1 MFSREPKRSN
11 NQTFPRYSKLA
22 LTGEHASQSTA
33 SRTSCRQHKHAT
45 SRTIPQH
52 WATIT
57 PVGQLYKPTTTS
69 TSSAG
74 RPPKP
79 KTSNKH
85 IFQDILKLALTRE
98 HARPGLALTT
108 SYRQH
113 KHATSKSI
121 TQHRNAIIP
130 PQRLGKPPEQRTRRN
145 PCTIGFVL
153 QQSKLSRKNSKP
165 RPHQKVCTLRS
176 SIKNVLSPALARY
189 EQNHHASFER
199 DHTAPTAW
207 QTHNSEHAEISSQ
220 SAFVLTRTQRFH
232 KSTLIPKISKLALTR
247 KHALQSTASRISPRQ
262 HKHAKGGSI
271 TQH

>member
-1 MFSREPKRSN
+1 MFSREPKCSN
-11 NQTFPRYSKLA
+11 NQTFPRHSKLA

-45 SRTIPQH
+45 SGSIPQH

-69 TSSAG
+69 APSAR
-74 RPPKP
+74 RPPGP

-98 HARPGLALTT
+98 QARPGLASTT
-108 SYRQH
+108 SYRLPGTPQAKASRSIVTQSYRH
-113 KHATSKSI
+113 NGLTNPHNNEHAE
-121 TQHRNAIIP
+121 IP
-130 PQRLGKPPEQRTRRN
+130 ARS
-145 PCTIGFVL
+145 GFVL
-153 QQSKLSRKNSKP
+153 QQSKLSRKIPKP

-189 EQNHHASFER
+189 KQNHHASFER
-199 DHTAPTAW
+199 DHTASTAW
-207 QTHNSEHAEISSQ
+207 QTHNNEHAEIPSQ
-220 SAFVLTRTQRFH
+220 SEFVLTRTQRLH
-232 KSTLIPKISKLALTR
+232 QSTLIPKISKLALTR
-247 KHALQSTASRISPRQ
+247 EHALQSTASRMSPHQ
-262 HKHAKGGSI
+262 HKHAKSGSI